1 LPVKNGWQEEQIST
15 AMFLRVLRVVNLAP
29 QPQATEASTYSGW
42 IDFFMARYSWLKAL
56 QLGVEKPAK

>member
-1 LPVKNGWQEEQIST
+1 
-15 AMFLRVLRVVNLAP
+15 VVNLAP

-56 QLGVEKPAK
+56 QLGVEKPAY